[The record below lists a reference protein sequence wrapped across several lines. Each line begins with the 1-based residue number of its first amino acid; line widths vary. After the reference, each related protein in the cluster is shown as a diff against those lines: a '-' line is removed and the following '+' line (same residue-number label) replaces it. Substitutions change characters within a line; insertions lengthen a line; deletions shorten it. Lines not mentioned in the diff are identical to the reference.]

1 MNQYVGHLVY
11 AKCPGYCVWTSRWEK
26 KDERTKPGRISAAGF
41 LPDGAVSP
49 KEKIHVSLLP
59 PPLLHFPRHAGGRG
73 SQLAVVLCLGN
84 VSQV

>member
-1 MNQYVGHLVY
+1 MNQYTQSVLVIVFERH
-11 AKCPGYCVWTSRWEK
+11 AGRK
-26 KDERTKPGRISAAGF
+26 KMKEQSLGGF
-41 LPDGAVSP
+41 QLLGFSQ
-49 KEKIHVSLLP
+49 KIHVSLLP